1 MRSNRVSNAHPRRG
15 QDRGFSMVLVAML
28 LLVLL
33 MTTAVVVDI
42 SVIRV
47 DRRTNKSA
55 ADFAASGGMSEIDL
69 GPWQAVCRS
78 FEYLKVQDPKF
89 ASLGTPTYTNGAGT
103 TVAGCAGSTGPCT
116 TSTAS
121 WARLTATSSNG
132 NLQVEISSPYD
143 PATDPDFATQ
153 EAAHVGDVGAP
164 CEQVGVKIT
173 EARRPFFAGVLGA
186 TTGSSRIRSV
196 ARRTPGGEQE
206 PAALILLERRTC
218 NVLQTGGN
226 DTRVIARA
234 ILDKPGIIQIDSDG
248 TEACNSQPMI
258 NGQSTSG
265 GPSIMA
271 CSVAQTLN
279 GCVPGTGSRQSIVG
293 VYAAAVNPGGNIA
306 PAYSG
311 GTYGDTPYRPAGLFT
326 RRPVDERY
334 GPHVRALNTRL
345 TSLFAGSPMTNPP
358 GAGCAALDG
367 NSRCVDSEGRTW
379 LVLSGASCDPA
390 TATSLASA
398 DLNVW
403 FNCAGNGAN
412 SPYSIG
418 SLLELPVTQ
427 RVVFNTDNGVL
438 ISGSSAEVRVPNARE
453 VFVRGTTNGGNPLG
467 LQVTSGALLNLN
479 ANGAGSCSAAAPTGS
494 NILAILNGAY
504 DVGGAAVRSCW
515 TTTFLASGGSTVPAS
530 DGTAPC
536 PSTDNATPCG
546 TYRGKINFGS
556 GAVLDWIAPDQESI
570 PVCRPGGSTP
580 CYDGTLANPA
590 RGFEDLALWGEA
602 ATGNVVNGGGT
613 SVLGGIV
620 FLPNADDFKLTGNGD
635 VPIALNAQFIV
646 RKLNVTGNATI
657 LLVPDPADQ
666 ITVQIPS
673 SALIR

>member
-1 MRSNRVSNAHPRRG
+1 
-15 QDRGFSMVLVAML
+15 MVLVAML
-28 LLVLL
+28 LFVLL
-33 MTTAVVVDI
+33 TTTAVVVDI

-55 ADFAASGGMSEIDL
+55 ADFAASGGMSGIDL

-89 ASLGTPTYTNGAGT
+89 ADLGTPTYTNGAGT

-116 TSTAS
+116 ASTAS
-121 WARLTATSSNG
+121 WARLSATSSNG
-132 NLQVEISSPYD
+132 NLQVEIASPYD
-143 PATDPDFATQ
+143 PTLDPDFATQ

-164 CEQVGVKIT
+164 CEQVGVKIIET
-173 EARRPFFAGVLGA
+173 RRPFFAGVLGA
-186 TTGSSRIRSV
+186 GSGSSRIRSV

-218 NVLQTGGN
+218 NAIQTGGN

-248 TEACNSQPMI
+248 TQACTSQPMI

-279 GCVPGTGSRQSIVG
+279 GCVPGSGSRQSIVG

-326 RRPVDERY
+326 RRPIDERY

-345 TSLFAGSPMTNPP
+345 ASLFAGSSTDNPP
-358 GAGCAALDG
+358 GAGCLILDANG
-367 NSRCVDSEGRTW
+367 RCIDDQGRQW
-379 LVLSGASCDPA
+379 LVISGAACDPTVA
-390 TATSLASA
+390 STLASG
-398 DLNVW
+398 DTNVW
-403 FNCAGNGAN
+403 FNCG
-412 SPYSIG
+412 SYTVS
-418 SLLELPVTQ
+418 SLLNLPAAQ
-427 RVVFNTDNGVL
+427 RVVFNGGDLL
-438 ISGSSAEVRVPNARE
+438 IRAPSGSGGELRVPNARE
-453 VFVRGTTNGGNPLG
+453 VFVRGKSTGNTIGLELNSGG
-467 LQVTSGALLNLN
+467 LLNLN
-479 ANGAGSCSAAAPTGS
+479 ANGAGSCSSASPTGS
-494 NILAILNGAY
+494 NILAVFNGSY
-504 DVGGAAVRSCW
+504 DVGGASVRTCW
-515 TTTFLASGGSTVPAS
+515 TTTFLASGGSTVPVS

-536 PSTDNATPCG
+536 PSTDNVTPCG
-546 TYRGKINFGS
+546 SYLGKISFGS
-556 GAVLDWIAPDQESI
+556 GAVLDWTAPDQESI
-570 PVCRPGGSTP
+570 PFCRPGGATP

-590 RGFEDLALWGEA
+590 RGLEDLAVWGEA

-620 FLPNADDFKLTGNGD
+620 FLPNADDFKLTGGGA